1 MCLKVLATF
10 GMCSPRSSLGVND
23 DLHSQTEPMPSSQ
36 EGVTKCTAAGT
47 GNSPLTTLKGTVTTC
62 QK

>member
-10 GMCSPRSSLGVND
+10 GMCSPRSSQGVND
-23 DLHSQTEPMPSSQ
+23 DLHSQTELIPSSQ
-36 EGVTKCTAAGT
+36 EGVAKCTAAST
-47 GNSPLTTLKGTVTTC
+47 RNSPLTTLKGTVTMC